1 MFGNTTRTFEVN
13 YIYQN
18 DPRAQ
23 IIESQ
28 GESLSNAAAAAHLI
42 RLHHADAENGLVMPD
57 ADAAGEEL
65 LKQAEILGIT
75 DIRVTRLVHEHAPGT
90 TPGHHQQP

>member
-1 MFGNTTRTFEVN
+1 M
-13 YIYQN
+13 
-18 DPRAQ
+18 
-23 IIESQ
+23 
-28 GESLSNAAAAAHLI
+28 
-42 RLHHADAENGLVMPD
+42 VMPD
-57 ADAAGEEL
+57 VDAAGEEL

>member
-18 DPRAQ
+18 DPRADHRVAD
-23 IIESQ
+23 
-28 GESLSNAAAAAHLI
+28 ESLSNAAAAAHLI

-57 ADAAGEEL
+57 VDAAGEEL